1 MAEAKRTI
9 AGRPAPFQFDL
20 QQFAEDDDLPDIPAL
35 ELTEDIPQLKALA
48 RNLHRDL
55 VKTRSEAGKRRIQ
68 LRTVE
73 GERDTIKGEFETFK
87 TTAETE
93 KATIKTELETANR
106 SNGQLKTRFKDQF
119 VNKAVMDELEKAGAA
134 KDAVPVI
141 LKALDLTK
149 IEFDEEKLVATGAEK
164 IIADFKTA
172 TPSLFQAKQTTVR
185 GTTTSASSASDK
197 GGTTTEGDKGKIDF
211 SDKTKTFEQIAKESA
226 QATFAGS

>member
-1 MAEAKRTI
+1 M
-9 AGRPAPFQFDL
+9 D
-20 QQFAEDDDLPDIPAL
+20 EDELPDVPAL

-48 RNLHRDL
+48 RNLHKDL
-55 VKTRSEAGKRRIQ
+55 IKTRSEAGKRRIQ

-73 GERDTIKGEFETFK
+73 GERDAVKTEFATFK

-93 KATIKTELETANR
+93 KTTIKTELETANR

-149 IEFDEEKLVATGAEK
+149 IEFDEEKLVATGADK
-164 IIADFKTA
+164 IIAEFKTA
-172 TPSLFQAKQTTVR
+172 TPSLFQVKQNGAR

-197 GGTTTEGDKGKIDF
+197 GGAAAGGEKGAIDF
-211 SDKTKTFEQIAKESA
+211 GDKTKTFEQIAQESA
-226 QATFAGS
+226 RATFAGS